1 MTVLRVYHPDAPVPK
16 RRCPEKLPPGVCWFC
31 LANPNVEKHLVVSV
45 GDHVS
50 WQQRGRCEGRERRRW
65 CGERERG

>member
-1 MTVLRVYHPDAPVPK
+1 VPK

-50 WQQRGRCEGRERRRW
+50 WWMGE
-65 CGERERG
+65 GERGGVRVKGRGEV